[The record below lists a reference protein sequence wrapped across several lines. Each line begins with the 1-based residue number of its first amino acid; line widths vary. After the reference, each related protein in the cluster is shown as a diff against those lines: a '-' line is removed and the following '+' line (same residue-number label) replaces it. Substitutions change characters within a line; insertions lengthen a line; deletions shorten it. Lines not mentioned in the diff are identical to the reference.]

1 MGVLA
6 TAACAARHLP
16 LPAVSP
22 FLHEY
27 THLINLPLPTLSPK
41 FTKQLAA
48 DRQSVTCGA
57 CELASRPR
65 TAPPAP
71 APTVELVTAE
81 VDASAP
87 GAAPASG

>member
-1 MGVLA
+1 MPR
-6 TAACAARHLP
+6 RHLKKDDRNTMCG
-16 LPAVSP
+16 L
-22 FLHEY
+22 
-27 THLINLPLPTLSPK
+27 TLSPK

-71 APTVELVTAE
+71 AAPVVEVETFAGAAAPE
-81 VDASAP
+81 GAP
-87 GAAPASG
+87 GAAPAAPGD